1 MITADLEKLIL
12 KLFGHKKFYG
22 YEVHKILASEG
33 VEIEISRLYRVLNE
47 MLKEG
52 LLESSW
58 EKSTLGPQKR
68 MYWLGE
74 KGRAA
79 FNDIFVD
86 AIKTVHS
93 FYGLYLQSLI
103 PKINVFT
110 EMYQLLANE
119 LKEDA
124 TLVFTTRGFT
134 PMHEM
139 IIQYFHSKLP
149 RGRIVLVKPST
160 LTVDVNIDNL
170 HFLDGFHDEVP
181 LKTGYADH
189 MIVIGLPKKESLE
202 QSLKEWHR
210 VLKPHGILAI
220 LTPAI
225 LLEQYEDPLTIGDFI
240 EKYEHETIE
249 KGEHLNKELLE
260 EYVNRYFK
268 KVEAK
273 TLVHMTVLR
282 ISEPV
287 QGK

>member
-1 MITADLEKLIL
+1 MRTADLEKVIL
-12 KLFGHKKFYG
+12 KLFGHKEFYG

-33 VEIEISRLYRVLNE
+33 IEIEISRLYRVLNG

-58 EKSTLGPQKR
+58 ETSRLGPRKR
-68 MYWLGE
+68 MYRMGE

-103 PKINVFT
+103 PKVNVFT
-110 EMYQLLANE
+110 EIYQLLTNE
-119 LKEDA
+119 LKDDA
-124 TLVFTTRGFT
+124 TLVFITLGFT

-139 IIQYFHSKLP
+139 IVQYLHRRLP

-160 LTVDVNIDNL
+160 LTVDVNLPNL
-170 HFLDGFHDEVP
+170 LFLDGFHNEVP

-189 MIVIGLPKKESLE
+189 LIVIALPTKKSLAGA
-202 QSLKEWHR
+202 LKEWHR
-210 VLKPHGILAI
+210 VLKPHGTLAI

-225 LLEQYEDPLTIGDFI
+225 LLEQYEDPLSIGDFI
-240 EKYEHETIE
+240 EKHEHENIE
-249 KGEHLNKELLE
+249 KGEHLDKELLE

-268 KVEAK
+268 KLEAK
-273 TLVHMTVLR
+273 TLVHMTVIR